1 MGVDGKPRQLLTL
14 NHGPV
19 ERARSLFKARPRS
32 SEDSRAPP
40 KQCMHALDDRRVWSR
55 ACAGRFVVSWRR
67 LSCTARPQ
75 LCLEPCCKGD
85 QLDNSQ
91 SQKSSILA
99 IPFHA
104 GGSLKLLGEKPQLA
118 FFRETELLIEFR
130 DSRYRAP
137 LRSLFGVPQQL
148 TSTVQLSLSFSL
160 PLSTRQ
166 ATLERITAA
175 TAIAACGKP
184 STPHPEKSKRQ
195 Q

>member
-1 MGVDGKPRQLLTL
+1 MAQLKEPDL
-14 NHGPV
+14 
-19 ERARSLFKARPRS
+19 S
-32 SEDSRAPP
+32 S
-40 KQCMHALDDRRVWSR
+40 RRVLGR
-55 ACAGRFVVSWRR
+55 LRIQGLHQNNACMLWTTGESGPEPVQGGLLFPGGD

-166 ATLERITAA
+166 AILERITAA